1 MDKGREEELIK
12 QLVKMVVAKEKDRLL
27 SENPSRQRKEIY
39 QMIDEFLEELK
50 DEN

>member
-1 MDKGREEELIK
+1 MSREEDLIK

-27 SENPSRQRKEIY
+27 SESPSRHRREIY
-39 QMIDEFLEELK
+39 KMIDEFLEELK

>member
-1 MDKGREEELIK
+1 MSREEDLIK

-27 SENPSRQRKEIY
+27 SESPTRQRKEIY
-39 QMIDEFLEELK
+39 KMIDECLEALK

>member
-12 QLVKMVVAKEKDRLL
+12 QLVKMVVAKEKDILL
-27 SENPSRQRKEIY
+27 SESPSRRKKEIY